1 MGNKHETS
9 KQGGHERDL
18 FNSRFLGSLQALIL
32 ETKRSQWEPRSHSV
46 HLQRI
51 SNSWVEWETSHC
63 LHYYFIMLELL
74 KKLSET
80 ESLNR
85 RVQILTIQEQQRKRS
100 YQIAD
105 LTFTTANSW
114 RDECLMRFRLV
125 PHPFPWFP
133 VTEHRALSMPGK
145 CFTSELTSSPQT
157 SSHHLD
163 TLYKVSCL
171 LQLPSGA
178 GWPVPEQSLVGLES
192 KTNAWPTPE
201 LLRSWSHNPLRTRK
215 HWNGYSLQGEERSP
229 G

>member
-1 MGNKHETS
+1 MKVLVILGVLCLNDLGLETL
-9 KQGGHERDL
+9 KQNNIRDTWDTNTRLLNREGHEKDS
-18 FNSRFLGSLQALIL
+18 FNSRFLGSLQVLIL
-32 ETKRSQWEPRSHSV
+32 ETNRSQWKPQNHSV

-85 RVQILTIQEQQRKRS
+85 RVQIITIQQQQRKRS

-105 LTFTTANSW
+105 LTFTMANSW

-145 CFTSELTSSPQT
+145 CFTSELTFSPQT
-157 SSHHLD
+157 RSHLD
-163 TLYKVSCL
+163 TLYSFL
-171 LQLPSGA
+171 SSAASQWTWLAS
-178 GWPVPEQSLVGLES
+178 
-192 KTNAWPTPE
+192 
-201 LLRSWSHNPLRTRK
+201 SWAEFSRVRK
-215 HWNGYSLQGEERSP
+215 
-229 G
+229 